1 MATRKLYAK
10 DRRKLKR
17 RRWTSVAMTVGGGAA
32 LIFFGWYLY
41 RKIVADATPAPGQQK
56 DWSGCLTPPDWV
68 QPRPAFS
75 CGQRVTSEALYNY
88 GEPGSGVTEAGI
100 DGWVTDRNW
109 SNGMWTYGV
118 FGSDM
123 IFEERDLTEA

>member
-32 LIFFGWYLY
+32 LVFFGWYLY
-41 RKIVADATPAPGQQK
+41 RKIVADAAPAAGQAK

-75 CGQRVTSEALYNY
+75 CGQRVTSQTYY
-88 GEPGSGVTEAGI
+88 GEGAEAGVDSVI
-100 DGWVTDRNW
+100 SGRSWT
-109 SNGMWTYGV
+109 NGQWTYNLLFSGDV
-118 FGSDM
+118 Y
-123 IFEERDLTEA
+123 EESQLTEA